1 MAPLDPLPPD
11 AHQHLEP
18 LDGAIPATWQPDRGY
33 AAPPADDDQEIWLL
47 SYSDMVTLLFSV
59 FVMLMAITSVKDQ
72 LPKVPPADTP
82 VAEHAQ
88 ETAPAPPPPPV
99 PVAEDAVPPDP
110 GPRLEPGQV
119 AAPTPERLSDQW
131 RERLEAMGM
140 PPGVAVHVQQNGI
153 AIDIGDAIL
162 FPTGQADLTRE
173 GRALLIYLAP
183 LLRAVPGTLVVEG
196 HTDSVP
202 ITSARFPSNWELS
215 AARAAAVVRLLVEQ
229 QIPPTRLS
237 AAGYADTRPIAPG
250 TDPVSLARN
259 RRVTLSLRAI
269 GSSALE

>member
-11 AHQHLEP
+11 VRQHLEP
-18 LDGAIPATWQPDRGY
+18 LDSAIPATWQPDRGY

-72 LPKVPPADTP
+72 LPKTPPADTP

-99 PVAEDAVPPDP
+99 AAEDAAPPDP
-110 GPRLEPGQV
+110 RPRLDPGQ
-119 AAPTPERLSDQW
+119 AAVPTPERLSDQW
-131 RERLEAMGM
+131 RERLAAMGM

-162 FPTGQADLTRE
+162 FPTGQADLTQE
-173 GRALLIYLAP
+173 GRALLVYLAP

-215 AARAAAVVRLLVEQ
+215 AARAAAVVRLLVDQ

-237 AAGYADTRPIAPG
+237 AVGYADTRPIAAG
-250 TDPVSLARN
+250 ADPVSLAHN

-269 GSSALE
+269 GSGALE